1 LNVSKLSV
9 GIDIE
14 EIVRFR
20 RKPLKANK
28 SLYNSI
34 FTKSE
39 LTYCVRYSDPYPHLT
54 GIFAAKEAV
63 IKCSYQQ
70 RLRIKDIEIVR
81 SRYGKPTVLTPYNK
95 KNTGDISVSIS
106 HTRSLA
112 TAVAVI
118 MP

>member
-1 LNVSKLSV
+1 MNDPKISV

-14 EIVRFR
+14 ETLRFR

-34 FTKSE
+34 FTESE
-39 LTYCVRYSDPYPHLT
+39 LSYCGRYSDPYPHLT

-63 IKCSYQQ
+63 IKCSNQQ

-81 SRYGKPTVLTPYNK
+81 TRDGKPTVVTPYNK
-95 KNTGDISVSIS
+95 NNSADISISIS

-118 MP
+118 MY